1 MAVLDQDAL
10 HGIAR
15 TALKQWSVAD
25 PRLELISHSE
35 NTVFRV
41 VGAQG
46 PAVAL
51 RIHRPDYHD
60 LDELHSEC
68 LWTQA
73 LRDAGVDAPLAI
85 PTEEG
90 RFHAAVPVPGV
101 NQVCQVG
108 LVEWVEGAT
117 LRSAIG
123 EADAVG
129 ALRPHFQALGRTAAR
144 IHNQAS
150 GWRPPAGFRRPA
162 WDAAGLLGERP
173 LWGRFWEHPA
183 LTREQRRL
191 VLAARRKLHE
201 ALLGYGQSSR
211 RYGLIHADLHPDNLL
226 SHRGRLWV
234 IDFDDA
240 GYGWHA
246 YELAVAVYDYLDHSN
261 FNAIV
266 EALVAG
272 YRELRPLAGRE
283 LDALPLFLTVRSLA
297 LLGWVHQRPDLD
309 RSEDLPSMIELTCRQ
324 CERLLSQPDS
334 LRPP

>member
-15 TALKQWSVAD
+15 AALKHWSLAD

-46 PAVAL
+46 QAVAL

-60 LDELHSEC
+60 LDELNSES

-73 LRDAGVDAPLAI
+73 LKDAGVDVPLAI
-85 PTEEG
+85 PTQEG
-90 RFHAAVPVPGV
+90 RFHAAVLVPGA
-101 NQVCQVG
+101 NKVCHVG
-108 LVEWVEGAT
+108 LVEWVQGAT

-123 EADAVG
+123 GADAVC
-129 ALRPHFQALGRTAAR
+129 ALQPHFRALGRMAAR

-201 ALLGYGQSSR
+201 ALLGYGKSSR

-240 GYGWHA
+240 GYGWCA
-246 YELAVAVYDYLDHSN
+246 YELAVAVYDYLDHRN

-283 LDALPLFLTVRSLA
+283 LDALPLFLTARSLV

-324 CERLLSQPDS
+324 CERLLSLPDP
-334 LRPP
+334 LRL